1 MSGVGVPIPTSSRR
15 AGALHWRTPRSTGTL
30 VCRRDWPLYVRERRA
45 DAAAGA
51 AGAAAGSQPLCRYA
65 RTGARCMVDSMPA

>member
-1 MSGVGVPIPTSSRR
+1 MSGVGVPIPPSSRR
-15 AGALHWRTPRSTGTL
+15 AGALQWRNLSSTGTL
-30 VCRRDWPLYVRERRA
+30 VCERDWPLNASERRA